1 MNKKSTRRSFGRRA
15 LAFGVAMFA
24 MVTLTAV
31 GFAAWLISSDSTASG
46 AGAIN
51 TEVVSYAN
59 VTLKINNLNDK
70 GELTDNDSNAYHIY
84 FAPPKDDK
92 VENSTGLITKKDD
105 SDKPENLEFKF
116 SGTIG
121 NLKQIKNLSFSLK
134 LPDEIIQAAG
144 YTGSSESG
152 SWNFAGA
159 DNAYIELPSYAV
171 DTNGI
176 SLPKVVDGSVKN
188 DEKTGAVVFTNT
200 ELTALTE
207 SGTSKDGVTL
217 KKTGEDGTFEGT
229 WAFKWGKRYNNANPA
244 STFNKPNFDTTAGVE
259 CGKVYTRNQ
268 VFCELLKL
276 QAAVNGLTLSDYYPD
291 GLKTALDNST
301 EMSDLDDYVK
311 TGDVTTIGNYLNAIQ
326 TALETEINTKK
337 TDPNTKLV
345 YTLFIQAAAN

>member
-46 AGAIN
+46 SGAIN

-59 VTLKINNLNDK
+59 VTLKIINLNDK

-84 FAPPKDDK
+84 FAPPKDDV
-92 VENSTGLITKKDD
+92 VENSTGLITKKED

-134 LPDEIIQAAG
+134 LPDEIIKAAG
-144 YTGSSESG
+144 YTFNENT
-152 SWNFAGA
+152 WTFAGTE
-159 DNAYIELPSYAV
+159 NAYIELPSYAV
-171 DTNGI
+171 DKDGR
-176 SLPKVVDGSVKN
+176 SLPKVVDGSEN
-188 DEKTGAVVFTNT
+188 GTTGAVVFTNA
-200 ELTALTE
+200 ELTSLTE
-207 SGTSKDGVTL
+207 SGITKDDVTL

-229 WAFKWGKRYNNANPA
+229 WAFRWGKRYNNANPA
-244 STFNKPNFDTTAGVE
+244 NTFNKPSFEETAGVE

-291 GLKTALDNST
+291 GLKTALANPT
-301 EMSDLDDYVK
+301 EMSALDNYVK
-311 TGDVTTIGNYLNAIQ
+311 TDDVTTIGNYLNEIQ
-326 TALETEINTKK
+326 TALETAINTKK
-337 TDPNTKLV
+337 TDSDKKLV
-345 YTLFIQAAAN
+345 YTLFIQATAN